1 MTTFLYAPL
10 LQPLQIGK
18 LTIPNRFCAGPLTL
32 PSVHGPF
39 GEFSQ
44 DGLAY
49 YEARAKGGF
58 GLIFTG
64 AFHPDTLVDPV
75 HPLDSKQPLKAP
87 KAFQRSAVELLERL
101 DAYGTKMIPQISM
114 GYGRNAPG
122 CFCPSEIPY
131 YHDPAR
137 LAPALTKDQIRQKID
152 QMIATAVFFQQC
164 GFPGIEVHAM
174 HWGYLLDQ
182 FAMTFMNHR
191 TDEYGGALE
200 NRLRCAREILE
211 GIKAACGSGFVV
223 SMRLALKSYIKG
235 YNQPSLHGEDEVGRT
250 LEEGLEIARRLE
262 AYGYDCLSVD
272 FGQYDSF
279 YYAAPPCYM
288 EKGRVIPLSA
298 AVKEQV
304 KIPILC
310 GGRMNDPA
318 LAAQAIAEGKMDG
331 VVLGRAS
338 LADPDFPRKVAM
350 GCPQEIR
357 PCIGCNQGCI
367 GALKIGRR
375 TGCAVNPQAARE
387 ATFGTV
393 PAGKKKSV
401 LVVGGG
407 VAGMEAARCA
417 ASRGHT
423 VTLWEKSGQLGGNL
437 IPAGAHD
444 FKAELNELN
453 AWYQTQLD
461 TLGVTV
467 QRNHPATAQAIQ
479 EAHPDAVI
487 LAVGA
492 APTVPPVPGIDDPKV
507 VDCVAVLAGAPL
519 PGSGPGG
526 GGRPGGLRDRPGL
539 RPGWEA
545 GHHPGGPAGHPLR
558 RHPGAGDE
566 FLHAPGPAGG
576 VEGGPQNRP
585 PPGPG
590 HPGRG
595 RGRRRRGGGD
605 HPRRPHHPG
614 GGLHPPA
621 LPGGRAPGR
630 RHGGL
635 PSGRRPQS
643 GQRHDRRGQRL
654 HRGQKHLNKEVI
666 PCERIF
672 RTWGSIPSRCWWWAP
687 MTGTASPTP

>member
-387 ATFGTV
+387 ASLRHGPRREEEV
-393 PAGKKKSV
+393 
-401 LVVGGG
+401 
-407 VAGMEAARCA
+407 R
-417 ASRGHT
+417 
-423 VTLWEKSGQLGGNL
+423 
-437 IPAGAHD
+437 
-444 FKAELNELN
+444 
-453 AWYQTQLD
+453 
-461 TLGVTV
+461 
-467 QRNHPATAQAIQ
+467 
-479 EAHPDAVI
+479 
-487 LAVGA
+487 
-492 APTVPPVPGIDDPKV
+492 
-507 VDCVAVLAGAPL
+507 
-519 PGSGPGG
+519 PGG
-526 GGRPGGLRDRPGL
+526 GGRRGRAWRP
-539 RPGWEA
+539 PA
-545 GHHPGGPAGHPLR
+545 APPAGATPS
-558 RHPGAGDE
+558 PC
-566 FLHAPGPAGG
+566 
-576 VEGGPQNRP
+576 
-585 PPGPG
+585 
-590 HPGRG
+590 
-595 RGRRRRGGGD
+595 GRR
-605 HPRRPHHPG
+605 
-614 GGLHPPA
+614 A
-621 LPGGRAPGR
+621 A
-630 RHGGL
+630 
-635 PSGRRPQS
+635 S
-643 GQRHDRRGQRL
+643 
-654 HRGQKHLNKEVI
+654 
-666 PCERIF
+666 
-672 RTWGSIPSRCWWWAP
+672 WGA
-687 MTGTASPTP
+687 T

>member
-288 EKGRVIPLSA
+288 EKGRVIPLAA

-393 PAGKKKSV
+393 PAG
-401 LVVGGG
+401 
-407 VAGMEAARCA
+407 
-417 ASRGHT
+417 
-423 VTLWEKSGQLGGNL
+423 
-437 IPAGAHD
+437 AHD

-479 EAHPDAVI
+479 EAHPDAVV

-492 APTVPPVPGIDDPKV
+492 TPTVPPVAGMDSPKV
-507 VDCVAVLAGAPL
+507 VDCVTALTGADL
-519 PGSGPGG
+519 PGQ
-526 GGRPGGLRDRPGL
+526 RIL
-539 RPGWEA
+539 
-545 GHHPGGPAGHPLR
+545 
-558 RHPGAGDE
+558 
-566 FLHAPGPAGG
+566 
-576 VEGGPQNRP
+576 VV
-585 PPGPG
+585 
-590 HPGRG
+590 
-595 RGRRRRGGGD
+595 
-605 HPRRPHHPG
+605 G
-614 GGLHPPA
+614 GGLVGCETALGYAQAGKTVTIVEA
-621 LPGGRAPGR
+621 LPDILSAGIPVPEMNASMLRDLLAEWKVTLRTGCRLAQVTADGAVVTGPQGEETLPADHVVLAVGFTPRPSLAGELAGTGMEVDQVGDGSKVGSVMTAIASAYTVARA
-630 RHGGL
+630 L
-635 PSGRRPQS
+635 
-643 GQRHDRRGQRL
+643 
-654 HRGQKHLNKEVI
+654 
-666 PCERIF
+666 
-672 RTWGSIPSRCWWWAP
+672 
-687 MTGTASPTP
+687 

>member
-1 MTTFLYAPL
+1 MTTFIHAPL
-10 LQPLQIGK
+10 FQPLTIGK

-32 PSVHGPF
+32 PSLQGPF

-49 YEARAKGGF
+49 FEARAKGGF
-58 GLIFTG
+58 GLIYTG

-87 KAFQRSAVELLERL
+87 KTFQRTAVELLERL
-101 DAYGTKMIPQISM
+101 DAYGAKMLPQVSM

-137 LAPALTKDQIRQKID
+137 LAPALTRDQIRQKID
-152 QMIATAVFFQQC
+152 QMVATAAFLKQC

-211 GIKAACGSGFVV
+211 GVKAACGSDFVV

-262 AYGYDCLSVD
+262 GYGYDCLSVD

-288 EKGRVIPLSA
+288 EKGRVIPLAA

-310 GGRMNDPA
+310 GGRMNDPD
-318 LAAQAIAEGKMDG
+318 LAAQAIAEGKMDA

-338 LADPDFPRKVAM
+338 LADPDYPRKVAM
-350 GCPQEIR
+350 GCPQDIR

-387 ATFGTV
+387 ASFSLT
-393 PAGKKKSV
+393 PAPRKKSV

-407 VAGMEAARCA
+407 PAGMEAARA
-417 ASRGHT
+417 AALRGHK
-423 VTLWEKSGQLGGNL
+423 VTLWEQGDALGGNL

-444 FKAELNELN
+444 FKRELHELS
-453 AWYQTQLD
+453 AWYQRQLAQ
-461 TLGVTV
+461 LGVAVRLGTAADA
-467 QRNHPATAQAIQ
+467 PAIRR
-479 EAHPDAVI
+479 EKPDAVV

-507 VDCVAVLAGAPL
+507 VDCVTVLAGAPL
-519 PGSGPGG
+519 PG
-526 GGRPGGLRDRPGL
+526 DRVL
-539 RPGWEA
+539 
-545 GHHPGGPAGHPLR
+545 
-558 RHPGAGDE
+558 
-566 FLHAPGPAGG
+566 
-576 VEGGPQNRP
+576 VV
-585 PPGPG
+585 
-590 HPGRG
+590 
-595 RGRRRRGGGD
+595 
-605 HPRRPHHPG
+605 G
-614 GGLHPPA
+614 GGLVGCETALGCAQAGKQVTILEA
-621 LPGGRAPGR
+621 LPDILSAGIPVPEMNSSMLRDLLAEWKVDLKTGR
-630 RHGGL
+630 RLARVTQAGAVAAGEGGEETIPADHIIL
-635 PSGRRPQS
+635 AVGFTPRPSLAGELLGAGMEVYQVGDGRKVGSVMTAVGS
-643 GQRHDRRGQRL
+643 GYTVGR
-654 HRGQKHLNKEVI
+654 
-666 PCERIF
+666 
-672 RTWGSIPSRCWWWAP
+672 SI
-687 MTGTASPTP
+687 